1 LLEIEIFR
9 HGENL
14 SSETA
19 GDWRLEAGDWRLKAG
34 GWIFGGIGKLKRLEA
49 GDWIFG
55 TRSCCLDFVV

>member
-19 GDWRLEAGDWRLKAG
+19 GDWRLEIEGWRLEIE
-34 GWIFGGIGKLKRLEA
+34 GWIFGGIRKLKWLKA

-55 TRSCCLDFVV
+55 TRSFCLDFVV

>member
-19 GDWRLEAGDWRLKAG
+19 GDWRLEIEDWRQETGDWRLDFWG
-34 GWIFGGIGKLKRLEA
+34 ELEN
-49 GDWIFG
+49 
-55 TRSCCLDFVV
+55 

>member
-19 GDWRLEAGDWRLKAG
+19 GDWRLEIEGWRLEIEGWRLDFWGNWKIEMAESWRLK
-34 GWIFGGIGKLKRLEA
+34 IGFLGPDL
-49 GDWIFG
+49 
-55 TRSCCLDFVV
+55 FV